1 MTIKYKRS
9 SNGDWD
15 TDDEWSTASGTSPGD
30 QDTTFPTAGDDVI
43 FDSNSGNCTLDANAA
58 CDSITASV
66 AGSYSGSF
74 SAAGFDMDVGGNCE
88 LESGTWTMGV
98 GTWNVAGGMQHASST
113 NWIGDGAT
121 IDFDGSG
128 SFSWTQINDA
138 SDRAANIIVRAGVT
152 LTPASRIYATNY
164 DIYGTVPL
172 GSGSNRLQ
180 NYAGEIKVR
189 SGGEISGT
197 GTTFIQLESSPNTK
211 GFTLNEGTVS
221 VSLIH
226 FVSPVTTAG
235 ETALI
240 APGTYDA
247 DVKVSAFSGTSAT
260 AKSQLSTVAG
270 TVTITGDLWILDG
283 SGNRDVEFTNV
294 VGCVLNIV
302 GDLLIDDISTSAG
315 GIVEFDNSAN
325 NQTMTISGD
334 ITMTTLGTG
343 TVTFTKSG
351 AGGTVTFSGNNNQN
365 IDALSQDMGSITITK
380 AGTGIIDLQ
389 SGDFELGAN
398 SSIYGLAISG
408 DTAFDAFNSDVA
420 LGAGGLDCTNGA
432 GAALSMGSGTWTI
445 TGGTFDY
452 SLIGTFNDDTSMIVF
467 AGTCSWIAKGSG
479 SRDVRDVTIASGTAT
494 LTAASGN
501 PIVTGTIAIGASSTL
516 LVGTGTILNV
526 NNGILTTGANSR
538 LGGAGTIAMY
548 AVGSGKGYTTRGA
561 GTTIDIAFFPIRPVT
576 TSPSLPAGDY
586 STAFRIYNT
595 AGANGLLTLSAGSY
609 SFDSLELE
617 SRNNAGTINLEVA
630 AADDITVAGELLFDI
645 DNAAD
650 ITIDGS
656 AGDCNWI
663 LQGDVTQAEAAAGR
677 LVWTA
682 GTGTMTLSGTAAQAI
697 DFNGQTVEAITI
709 DNASGTVTFGDA
721 VTTAAFTGEPNASIA
736 GAVLITVQ
744 GNFALN
750 GTSGNEITFNGPD
763 LDVTGTA
770 EAHFTTATNS
780 DASAGEEVDALDN
793 CTDGGGNSNWDFEQS
808 SSSSSA
814 TSSSQT
820 SSSSSSSSSSSI
832 VAGQAVS
839 TSQLMLMGVG
849 T

>member
-1 MTIKYKRS
+1 MTIKIYRPG
-9 SNGDWD
+9 NGDWD
-15 TDDEWSTASGTSPGD
+15 TNDKWSTASGTSPGD

-58 CDSITASV
+58 CDSIAATA
-66 AGSYSGSF
+66 AGAYSGTF

-98 GTWNVAGGMQHASST
+98 GTWNVAGGMQHANAT

-121 IDFDGSG
+121 LDFDGSG

-152 LTPASRIYATNY
+152 LTPASQIYATNY

-172 GSGSNRLQ
+172 GSGSNNLR
-180 NYAGEIKVR
+180 NFAGEIKVR

-221 VSLIH
+221 VSQIR
-226 FVSPVTTAG
+226 FVSPITTAG

-247 DVKVSAFSGTSAT
+247 DVKVSTFSGTSAT

-283 SGNRDVEFTNV
+283 SGDRDVEFTNV
-294 VGCVLNIV
+294 AGCVLNIG

-343 TVTFTKSG
+343 TVTFTESG
-351 AGGTVTFSGNNNQN
+351 AGGD
-365 IDALSQDMGSITITK
+365 IALD
-380 AGTGIIDLQ
+380 
-389 SGDFELGAN
+389 
-398 SSIYGLAISG
+398 
-408 DTAFDAFNSDVA
+408 
-420 LGAGGLDCTNGA
+420 
-432 GAALSMGSGTWTI
+432 GAATYTGDIGEGS
-445 TGGTFDY
+445 
-452 SLIGTFNDDTSMIVF
+452 L
-467 AGTCSWIAKGSG
+467 
-479 SRDVRDVTIASGTAT
+479 
-494 LTAASGN
+494 
-501 PIVTGTIAIGASSTL
+501 
-516 LVGTGTILNV
+516 
-526 NNGILTTGANSR
+526 
-538 LGGAGTIAMY
+538 
-548 AVGSGKGYTTRGA
+548 
-561 GTTIDIAFFPIRPVT
+561 
-576 TSPSLPAGDY
+576 
-586 STAFRIYNT
+586 
-595 AGANGLLTLSAGSY
+595 
-609 SFDSLELE
+609 
-617 SRNNAGTINLEVA
+617 
-630 AADDITVAGELLFDI
+630 
-645 DNAAD
+645 
-650 ITIDGS
+650 
-656 AGDCNWI
+656 
-663 LQGDVTQAEAAAGR
+663 GDVTVTNGNSLAVASAMDVAG
-677 LVWTA
+677 
-682 GTGTMTLSGTAAQAI
+682 
-697 DFNGQTVEAITI
+697 
-709 DNASGTVTFGDA
+709 
-721 VTTAAFTGEPNASIA
+721 FTGEPNCSVT
-736 GAVLITVQ
+736 GAFLLTV
-744 GNFALN
+744 GDNFALD
-750 GTSGNEITFNGPD
+750 GTSGNTITFNGPD